1 MSSGYSVSGTVES
14 GDYQLEYL
22 GCWGSDW
29 TTEPKSIPAN
39 SSTTFRM
46 DTSGRGGF
54 WFRVISSTGNEKGF
68 AAMSF
73 NTPKVGK
80 SSAEG
85 SNTDYPHMVDAGLQ
99 PYKSD
104 DHCTLTYKVG
114 TANKASWS
122 DRDSGETRDVTCG
135 ETKLDDVRAFVTVQN
150 LLARKLSLISYWNDN
165 SDGAENWL
173 RAPCQADMPPPGTN
187 RTLLLLDN
195 DRAGVWVKTN
205 DFQFNLTFSNRKH
218 SPNAAEGSA
227 FAGLQ
232 YYERSGVP
240 VSYEYKLGMSNWACW
255 DSGSDDDGKIEDDH
269 TKIKTQ
275 LSASWMGRMKSQYPK
290 FSSKRLHEV
299 AIPGSHDTAC
309 WDMMKVVERFAETQA
324 LDFKS
329 QLELGIRYMD
339 LRLKFMGLSIPQI
352 AGHQFHHGS
361 FEASVTMLEFLDQVV
376 DFYESDWDNRKN
388 EILILDFTHFSDNY
402 EADDGLGYED
412 LAAAIGNCGL
422 TKYLIRNISSGS
434 GDIGSWPPRMSD
446 LWSVPGRRRIILSVP
461 FDPST
466 HIAAKEDAQYFWN
479 GTKVFAKGWSGSKFW
494 PNTSKPDVLVAALKK
509 RLSFAPYVN
518 ANPNAKRKTALWV
531 LQDILTSWSPFP
543 GLKAYAEVAKSV
555 FDPTNLPELEKKANI
570 AIQDYVDPRLVDRMI
585 DINTKRLK
593 A

>member
-14 GDYQLEYL
+14 GEYQLEYL

-29 TTEPKSIPAN
+29 TTPPQSIPPKS
-39 SSTTFRM
+39 STAFRM

-54 WFRVISSTGNEKGF
+54 WFRVIDTSGDEAGF

-73 NTPKVGK
+73 NTPVIGK

-85 SNTDYPHMVDAGLQ
+85 SNSDYPHMVDAGLQ
-99 PYKSD
+99 TYKSD

-114 TANKASWS
+114 TPNKASWS
-122 DRDSGETRDVTCG
+122 SRDSCDTKDVTCD
-135 ETKLDDVRAFVTVQN
+135 ETKLDDVRAFVTLQN
-150 LLARKLSLISYWNDN
+150 SLISDLSLISYWNDN

-173 RAPCQADMPPPGTN
+173 RAPCQADMPPPGKS

-205 DFQFNLTFSNRKH
+205 DFQFNLTFSNRIH

-227 FAGLQ
+227 FSGLR

-240 VSYEYKLGMSNWACW
+240 VSYEYCLGTANWACW
-255 DSGSDDDGKIEDDH
+255 DSGKSDDGEIEDDH
-269 TKIKTQ
+269 TKIKTP
-275 LSASWMGRMKSQYPK
+275 LSANWMGRMKSQYPNFGK
-290 FSSKRLHEV
+290 LPLHKA

-309 WDMMKVVERFAETQA
+309 WDMMKVIELWAETQA

-339 LRLKFMGLSIPQI
+339 LRLKFMGRYLPAIV
-352 AGHQFHHGS
+352 GHRFHHGS
-361 FEASVTMLEFLDQVV
+361 FEASVTMLDLQNQVEE
-376 DFYESDWDNRKN
+376 FYESDWDNRKN
-388 EILILDFTHFSDNY
+388 EILILDFTHFENY
-402 EADDGLGYED
+402 EDSDDLGYED
-412 LAAAIGNCGL
+412 LAAAVGNCDL
-422 TKYLIRNISSGS
+422 TKYLIRNRASGS
-434 GDIGSWPPRMSD
+434 GDLGRWPPLMSD
-446 LWSVPGRRRIILSVP
+446 LWSAPGRRRVILSVP
-461 FDPST
+461 FDPPT
-466 HIAAKEDAQYFWN
+466 HIASPQDSQYFWN
-479 GTKVFAKGWSGSKFW
+479 GKKLFAKGWNGTKFW
-494 PNTSKPDVLVAALKK
+494 PNTNDVDDLVTALKK
-509 RLSFAPYVN
+509 RLQFAPYVN
-518 ANPNAKRKTALWV
+518 ANPKAKNTTALWV
-531 LQDILTSWSPFP
+531 LQDILTSISPLP
-543 GLKAYAEVAKSV
+543 GMQANAELAKMIFNPAS
-555 FDPTNLPELEKKANI
+555 LPELEDKVNI